1 MSFSFKLQEIIEKGD
16 DSLVATS
23 TFLSQKMAILD
34 CTGVDIISP
43 NQLDLLFSRIPET
56 WDFAQLGEIIDAS
69 TLSDSLASQFS
80 QYINQRLSQ
89 VSGVRYQVSEEEP
102 GSRFQG
108 LETESL
114 TPDTRNLTPAPAL
127 HPIQILDK
135 LTEEY
140 KDYLKTE
147 FRAKD
152 YQLKAALERE
162 LDTPLFL
169 AQEPFYQ
176 AHRPFKDGIKWHDL
190 PIDSQLATVMK
201 KRTKSE
207 YAYLHQSQAI
217 SHLLGANA
225 SPLVV
230 TTGTGSG
237 KTESFLLPVIQ
248 NAIEDSI
255 QFKKSGLTAIL
266 VYPMNAL
273 ANDQELRI
281 NDFLQK
287 SGWQSAI
294 SVRKYDRGTKQA
306 EREELRK
313 NPPHILLTNYMM
325 LEYLLVRPA
334 DREAIFA
341 NHRCQF
347 LVLDEVHT
355 YRGTLGSNIALLVR
369 RLKAH
374 LTNAKQDYF
383 TNVSPDI
390 QTRRYPQL
398 IPVGTSATIKSVA
411 EEQYTQQERIQL
423 RDEAVQDFFS
433 KLTGANKN
441 TIRVIGEELQD
452 IQTPETA
459 IYSPQPITIKDF
471 DLTNPEAVRQTLCAL
486 GNQPP
491 DTPVEVAVHHARLL
505 WDLNRWLTR
514 SPLSISQIVE
524 KVKAEIQ
531 ERSQCNDSELRS
543 EVETALLV
551 GAALPEGTPGALQ
564 LRAHRLIRG
573 GWQFHRCIK
582 PTCGK
587 LYPMGE
593 ERCQCGHQTA
603 PLYLCRNCG
612 ADYLRFIGEPTSQ
625 PLQPS
630 AVPDDSSEWM
640 LYDPSRFDIQAD
652 SEEDSEEEPQA
663 RTTRKGS
670 QKQTKQIKKRPVLQ
684 GSFDTSTLCFST
696 NPKDYPWQVTL
707 APARTRCLC
716 CGGTA
721 GSRNVITPVAL
732 GTSAAVKVLSEGLVE
747 ALAQANSN
755 QPNHDGKERL
765 LVFSDSRQDAAHQA
779 RFIVFT
785 SRYDRMRRRVVQILK
800 QVSGVRDQGSGKE
813 TLTPGTQN
821 LTPNTSYKSLSLQ
834 RVVELLGERG
844 LQEHDNQYVP
854 ANPNAFLTDET
865 KHRICAWEEA
875 PLLDELAV
883 NAGYRGTLMN
893 LGLVQVKYHR
903 LDEYVQTN
911 GLEIAKNLGISQEIL
926 EYISRCLLDEIRIRG
941 CLSRELLR
949 YHPQHPS
956 CPSYTK
962 AAEWERRMKQ
972 PQGYAFLSEQPVPY
986 LDSATI
992 PYGIKLHNPWRKP
1005 KTGGRGPS
1013 LERILKHLLTRCGGT
1028 EPTEEQ
1034 MVELLTWLQNGSFL
1048 VASELYGARD
1058 KINLL
1063 QVNAE
1068 VVHLHLATAQQRY
1081 RCEVCSTHKLGAKE
1095 NLPCPYCHGNLKHW
1109 SELEVLQNRNVK
1121 RILADNFVPLEAG
1134 EHTAQVPND
1143 VRVELEEDFKAPATE
1158 SKVNLLACSPTL
1170 EMGIDV
1176 GGLDAVILRNVPP
1189 RPDNY
1194 AQRGGRAGR
1203 RTRIGL
1209 VVSYARSTPH
1219 DQYFYDQPAE
1229 MIAGEVPAPAL
1240 ALGNRD
1246 VIFRHLNAI
1255 AFGAAEPGLA
1265 GKMVEYVSP
1274 QGDIQQDAV
1283 DALIN
1288 GVQAQCDRAVTLA
1301 QEAWEEIVLNE
1312 AGLSETQ
1319 LREHLKTLTSRIQDV
1334 INRTARQVKELRTA
1348 LDTYSAELQGER
1360 AGTRAA
1366 QLIARILGIETDK
1379 KRNANEADDRS
1390 AGYPL
1395 RRFAEFGILP
1405 GYEFPTQPAALRLLG
1420 DEREDDPI
1428 SVARRFGIAQFQP
1441 NAQVFARTKR
1451 WKVIGLDNASPWNP
1465 RTESAT
1471 WLYRLCNTCELRFD
1485 GNEPSCPRCG
1495 NNAPGKSFPAGEFA
1509 GFLARRDESP
1519 ILDEEERYAT
1529 RNLVKTHPQ
1538 WNGQVIARWTVTPGW
1553 GLRLSRDEEVRWINE
1568 GLPATDKER
1577 TDGIPLLHNDAKGYL
1592 LCSDC
1597 GRILEDPDRQNTTQG
1612 RRKARKSGQD
1622 DPFGH
1627 ADKCPQA
1634 GKSPQPL
1641 AIATSSKAEV
1651 LRLVLPVPSSMP
1663 KEDFQSWGLSLGYA
1677 LKAGM
1682 QHLYMLDGSEVDF
1695 EFEGMWQ
1702 VNNGGKR
1709 YGLVSLTFIDPSL
1722 GGSGYLRRIATEF
1735 DQVAKEAIAHL
1746 DHPNCETAC
1755 YRCLKSY
1762 QNQRYHELLNWLQV
1776 IPALEQLAQS
1786 PPVTR
1791 PLETG
1796 DLDDPLPWLEAYN
1809 AGVGSPLE
1817 LKFLRLFEQH
1827 GFQPEKQVPVPT
1839 NNPISIADFAIPERR
1854 LAIYIDGAAFHKGV
1868 NRRRDRFIR
1877 DRLTNDNPPWRVV
1890 VLGAVD
1896 LTKGQ
1901 ALVEMLKAEELR
1913 K

>member
-1 MSFSFKLQEIIEKGD
+1 MIFNFKLQEILEKGD

-34 CTGVDIISP
+34 CTGVDRISP
-43 NQLDLLFSRIPET
+43 SQLDLLFSRIPET
-56 WDFAQLGEIIDAS
+56 WDFAQLEEIIDVS
-69 TLSDSLASQFS
+69 TLSDSLASQLS
-80 QYINQRLSQ
+80 QYVNQRLGKEQSNNKGFGQ
-89 VSGVRYQVSEEEP
+89 EYKGENEP
-102 GSRFQG
+102 SISN
-108 LETESL
+108 LSL
-114 TPDTRNLTPAPAL
+114 TVTQHQPL
-127 HPIQILDK
+127 HPIRILDK
-135 LTEEY
+135 VTEEY
-140 KDYLKTE
+140 KDYIKTE

-152 YQLKAALERE
+152 PQLKTALERE

-176 AHRPFKDGIKWHDL
+176 AHRPFKNGVKWHDL
-190 PIDSQLATVMK
+190 PIDSQLTTVMK

-287 SGWQSAI
+287 SGWQGAI

-341 NHRCQF
+341 NHRCHF

-383 TNVSPDI
+383 TNISPDI
-390 QTRRYPQL
+390 QTCRYPQL

-411 EEQYTQQERIQL
+411 EEQYTQQKRIQL

-452 IQTPETA
+452 IQNPETA
-459 IYSPQPITIKDF
+459 IYSSQPITIKDF
-471 DLTNPEAVRQTLCAL
+471 DLTNPETVRQTLCAL

-491 DTPVEVAVHHARLL
+491 DTPLEVAVHHARLL

-531 ERSQCNDSELRS
+531 ERSQCNDSELRN

-573 GWQFHRCIK
+573 GWQFHRCIN
-582 PTCGK
+582 PACGK

-640 LYDPSRFDIQAD
+640 LYDPSRFDMPAD
-652 SEEDSEEEPQA
+652 TEEDSEEELQPQP

-684 GSFDTSTLCFST
+684 GSFDTSTLSFST

-707 APARTRCLC
+707 VPARTRCLC

-785 SRYDRMRRRVVQILK
+785 SRYDRMRRRVIQILK
-800 QVSGVRDQGSGKE
+800 EQKDG
-813 TLTPGTQN
+813 
-821 LTPNTSYKSLSLQ
+821 SLSLQ
-834 RVVELLGERG
+834 RVVELLGDFG
-844 LQEHDNQYVP
+844 LREHDNQYVP

-865 KHRICAWEEA
+865 KYRIRAWEEA

-883 NAGYRGTLMN
+883 NAGYRATLMN
-893 LGLVQVKYHR
+893 LGLVQVQYHR

-911 GLEIAKNLGISQEIL
+911 GLDIAKNLGIFQGDL

-949 YHPQHPS
+949 YHPQHS
-956 CPSYTK
+956 TCPSYTK

-972 PQGYAFLSEQPVPY
+972 PQGYAFSCEQPVPY

-1005 KTGGRGPS
+1005 KTGGRAPS
-1013 LERILKHLLTRCGGT
+1013 LERILKHLLTRCGSI

-1034 MVELLTWLQNGSFL
+1034 MVELLAWLQNGSFL

-1081 RCEVCSTHKLGAKE
+1081 RCEVCSVHKLGAKKD
-1095 NLPCPYCHGNLKHW
+1095 LPCPYCHGNLKHL
-1109 SELEVLQNRNVK
+1109 SESEVLQNRNVK
-1121 RILADNFVPLEAG
+1121 RILADKFVPLEAG
-1134 EHTAQVPND
+1134 EHTAQIPND
-1143 VRVELEEDFKAPATE
+1143 VRVELEENFKAPATE
-1158 SKVNLLACSPTL
+1158 SKINLLACSPTL

-1209 VVSYARSTPH
+1209 VVSYARNTPH
-1219 DQYFYDQPAE
+1219 DQYFYDKPTE

-1274 QGDIQQDAV
+1274 QGDIKQEAV

-1319 LREHLKTLTSRIQDV
+1319 LREHLKTLASRIQDV

-1405 GYEFPTQPAALRLLG
+1405 SYEFPTQPAALRLLG

-1428 SVARRFGIAQFQP
+1428 SVARRFGIGQFQLG
-1441 NAQVFARTKR
+1441 AQVFARTKR

-1485 GNEPSCPRCG
+1485 ANEPSCPRCR
-1495 NNAPGKSFPAGEFA
+1495 NNAPGKSVPAGEFA

-1538 WNGQVIARWTVTPGW
+1538 WNGQVIARWTVAPGW

-1568 GLPATDKER
+1568 GLPPTDKER
-1577 TDGIPLLHNDAKGYL
+1577 ADGIPLLHNEVKGYL

-1597 GRILEDPDRQNTTQG
+1597 GRILENHDQQNTTQG
-1612 RRKARKSGQD
+1612 RRKTRKSGQD

-1627 ADKCPQA
+1627 AENCPQA

-1651 LRLVLPVPSSMP
+1651 LRLVLPVPISMP
-1663 KEDFQSWGLSLGYA
+1663 KEDLQSWGLSLGYA

-1735 DQVAKEAIAHL
+1735 DRVAKEAIAHL

-1827 GFQPEKQVPVPT
+1827 RFQPEKQVPVPA
-1839 NNPISIADFAIPERR
+1839 NNPISIADFAVPERR

-1868 NRRRDRFIR
+1868 NRRRDRLIR

-1890 VLGAVD
+1890 VLGAAD
-1896 LTKGQ
+1896 LTKGA
-1901 ALVEMLKAEELR
+1901 ALVKELIN
-1913 K
+1913 